1 MGQKQAEKQELLWSP
16 PLASP
21 AGCSWLWLRNKL
33 INEPAN
39 GGWGAG
45 WQPSQAGWLGAA
57 GMGARRCAL
66 PGFALISA
74 ARVGLGQ
81 AAGPGRSLPSLPFQ
95 HWALQC
101 RLAA

>member
-39 GGWGAG
+39 GGWGRAG
-45 WQPSQAGWLGAA
+45 SPARQGGWVPQGWVH
-57 GMGARRCAL
+57 
-66 PGFALISA
+66 SA
-74 ARVGLGQ
+74 APCRV
-81 AAGPGRSLPSLPFQ
+81 S
-95 HWALQC
+95 C
-101 RLAA
+101 

>member
-39 GGWGAG
+39 GGCGAG
-45 WQPSQAGWLGAA
+45 WQPS
-57 GMGARRCAL
+57 
-66 PGFALISA
+66 
-74 ARVGLGQ
+74 
-81 AAGPGRSLPSLPFQ
+81 PGRVAGCRRDGCT
-95 HWALQC
+95 AL
-101 RLAA
+101 RLAGFRIN